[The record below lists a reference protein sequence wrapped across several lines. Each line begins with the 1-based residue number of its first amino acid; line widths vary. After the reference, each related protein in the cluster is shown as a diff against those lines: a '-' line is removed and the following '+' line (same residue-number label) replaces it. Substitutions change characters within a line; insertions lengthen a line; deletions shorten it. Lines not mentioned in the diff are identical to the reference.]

1 MSWVATAVAASA
13 VVGAGASAYA
23 ADKGADASKAASKNA
38 TALSKYQFEQGLKE
52 VAPFKE
58 VGIGALP
65 ALSAAANQPVDQ
77 FNYRDPNQFLS
88 NYFSSGEYQALNQ
101 QATDQILRN
110 RSVTGGLRSGGAS
123 VDLANIAPT
132 LGINALNR
140 VNQQDLQRFGINQG
154 AKTDQFNRLY
164 GVASMGANVASGNQ
178 AAGANFASS
187 AGANAIAAGNAQ
199 NMAYQQQAQAVQG
212 LATDLGS
219 IYLGNRMGYF
229 DKQNAGKI

>member
-1 MSWVATAVAASA
+1 MPWGAVAATVIS
-13 VVGAGASAYA
+13 AGANAYA

-58 VGIGALP
+58 IGINALP

-77 FNYRDPNQFLS
+77 FNYRDPNKFL
-88 NYFSSGEYQALNQ
+88 NEYFNSAEYNTLNA

-110 RSVTGGLRSGGAS
+110 RSATGGIRSGGSS
-123 VDLANIAPT
+123 VDLGNIAPT

-140 VNQQDLQRFGINQG
+140 VNQQDLQRFGVNQG

-164 GVASMGANVASGNQ
+164 SVGSLGANVASGNQ
-178 AAGANFASS
+178 VAGANFASS

-199 NMAYQQQAQAVQG
+199 NLAYQQQGAAIG
-212 LATDLGS
+212 GAAADLGS
-219 IYLGNRMGYF
+219 LYLANRMGYF
-229 DKQNAGKI
+229 DKQNQGKI